1 MGVKRRT
8 KGDGSITKLANGHY
22 KMTITIGVGADGKQ
36 KRKSVTAKTK
46 TELMK
51 RINELRVS
59 LGKPTG
65 EKMYFKDVV
74 RMYLDYIEGTLR
86 YNTIKGYKRTEDVV
100 FSPLYDYRI
109 DKITPMMIDKLLD
122 SLRKSNGTP
131 LSPST
136 IKNHK
141 AKLSS
146 IFNFAMQRDLIDVSP
161 IPKTKRRR
169 MSKRKVDVV
178 SIPSETQMQKI
189 LQEAKEKDLWVPEGD
204 FKLYPF
210 FLLAIATGAR
220 FGELLDI
227 DRERDINLET
237 NTIDINTQVT
247 QEGSG
252 KPLKTS
258 ASCRRIFVQ
267 PKVLRTVL
275 EMTPRSDKTTKLW
288 LHHGKQVT
296 YMTASMKVYKF
307 ISQSLEVPKGF
318 TFHCFRHYHATY
330 LLMQGV
336 NVKEVSKRLGHSS
349 ITTTLDLYAHWVPE
363 MDASAANT
371 IGTKFIL

>member
-122 SLRKSNGTP
+122 SLRKSDGTP

-169 MSKRKVDVV
+169 MSQRKVDVV

-189 LQEAKEKDLWVPEGD
+189 LQEAKEKDLGVPEGD

-210 FLLAIATGAR
+210 FLLAIATGVR

-267 PKVLRTVL
+267 PKVLRAVL

>member
-1 MGVKRRT
+1 MATKRRT
-8 KGDGSITKLANGHY
+8 KGDGSITKLPNGHY

-51 RINELRVS
+51 RVNELRVS
-59 LGKPTG
+59 LGRPTG

-74 RMYLDYIEGTLR
+74 QMYLDYIEGTLR
-86 YNTIKGYKRTEDVV
+86 YNTIRGYELAKDVV

-122 SLRKSNGTP
+122 SLKKADGTP
-131 LSPST
+131 MSPST
-136 IKNHK
+136 IKNLK
-141 AKLSS
+141 TKLSS
-146 IFNFAMQRDLIDVSP
+146 VFNFALQRDLIDASP
-161 IPKTKRRR
+161 MPKTKRRR
-169 MSKRKVDVV
+169 ISQRKVDVV

-189 LQEAKEKDLWVPEGD
+189 LQEAKEKDLGVPEGT

-247 QEGSG
+247 REGSG

-258 ASCRRIFVQ
+258 SSRRRIFVQ
-267 PKVLRTVL
+267 PKVLRAVL
-275 EMTPRSDKTTKLW
+275 EMAPRSKETTKLW
-288 LHHGKQVT
+288 LNHGRPVT
-296 YMTASMKVYKF
+296 YMAASMKVFNF
-307 ISQSLEVPKGF
+307 ISRSHEVPKGF